1 MGEVRVRYFDALRKA
16 GEAVNSSLKLDE
28 VLQTIV
34 TVTTQAVRVK
44 GCSILLLPDEDS
56 RTLFHAASYGLNKE
70 YLRKGTIEAD
80 RSVIVAEALG
90 GKTVVVCDVSEDP
103 RVKYPRE
110 AGKEGIAAILFAPL
124 VVRGKVIGVIGIYSD
139 QTGDFTQSSRE
150 LLEAIANLSAI
161 AIENARMYE
170 SLKEAH
176 QVCLQELWH
185 LQP

>member
-1 MGEVRVRYFDALRKA
+1 MGEVRVRYFDALRSVA
-16 GEAVNSSLKLDE
+16 EAVNSSLKLDE
-28 VLQTIV
+28 VLEAIV
-34 TVTTQAVRVK
+34 KVTTEASRVK
-44 GCSILLLPDEDS
+44 GCSILLTYEDS
-56 RTLFHAASYGLNKE
+56 QSLSHVASYGLNKE
-70 YLRKGTIEAD
+70 YLRKGTVSAD

-90 GKTVVVCDVSEDP
+90 GKTVVVCNVSEDP

-110 AGKEGIAAILFAPL
+110 AAKEGIAAILFAPL

-139 QTGDFTQSSRE
+139 QTGDFSQSSRE

-176 QVCLQELWH
+176 QVALQELWH